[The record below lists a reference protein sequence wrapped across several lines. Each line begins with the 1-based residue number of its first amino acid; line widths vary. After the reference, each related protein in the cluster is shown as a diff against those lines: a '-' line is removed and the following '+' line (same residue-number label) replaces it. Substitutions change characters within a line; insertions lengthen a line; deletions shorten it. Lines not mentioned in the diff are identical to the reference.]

1 MQRLTTQ
8 LATMAITIEAMK
20 TQLAQI
26 ERGPVDLAQIEEWGS
41 MLNSDEKDSVLS
53 YYTTMIDMFVETYGW
68 SEDDAW

>member
-41 MLNSDEKDSVLS
+41 MLNSDEKGSVLS
-53 YYTTMIDMFVETYGW
+53 YYTTMIDMFVNTYDR

>member
-26 ERGPVDLAQIEEWGS
+26 ERGPVDLAQVEEYGS
-41 MLNSDEKDSVLS
+41 MLNSDEKGSVLS
-53 YYTTMIDMFVETYGW
+53 CYTTMIDMFVETYGW

>member
-53 YYTTMIDMFVETYGW
+53 YYTTMIDMFVENYGFT
-68 SEDDAW
+68 EE